1 MTNFQD
7 ALDHCQLSDMGF
19 SGPRFTWSNR
29 KTDYMF
35 TKESLDRAVAN
46 NQFALRFPQLT
57 VEVLAARSSDHA
69 PLYVVLH
76 QVSSSQRRTKSLFRY
91 ESWWQRQE
99 GFTNAVRQVWI
110 EKSSNRTP
118 WGLLKGKIHRSTK
131 VCQQWRKVHVDPID

>member
-1 MTNFQD
+1 VIWVFPV
-7 ALDHCQLSDMGF
+7 LDSRGLIGKQIIC
-19 SGPRFTWSNR
+19 
-29 KTDYMF
+29 
-35 TKESLDRAVAN
+35 SLKSRWIELWQILNLLFVFHN
-46 NQFALRFPQLT
+46 LLY